1 MQFLSSGKVK
11 DIYDLNDGTLV
22 FRFSDSICVIVRIID
37 LGTKNACMTLQV
49 LKINYLLR
57 KAHKSMKKIGLLG
70 CGAIGM
76 QIAQAIDS
84 GTIPAKLVSVYDQ
97 DEKRASALIAKL
109 SDKPRMAQNAHM
121 LSSED
126 VDLVVEAASQ
136 DAVRG
141 VALSVLQNR
150 RDLMIMSSGALL
162 DESVFDV
169 LQDACAEFN
178 RTIYLPSGAI
188 AGIDAIKS
196 VKSELESVSLVTTKP
211 PASLASAP
219 FVIESKTD
227 LLSIKKPIT
236 IFEGK
241 AVDAVRGFPTNIN
254 VAALL
259 AIAGLGAKTHVKII
273 ADPFATENSHEIKA
287 IGSFGTISIS
297 VHNKPDAQNP
307 KTSRMAVLSA
317 IQCLRQICSSGVNLG
332 T

>member
-1 MQFLSSGKVK
+1 
-11 DIYDLNDGTLV
+11 
-22 FRFSDSICVIVRIID
+22 
-37 LGTKNACMTLQV
+37 
-49 LKINYLLR
+49 
-57 KAHKSMKKIGLLG
+57 MKKIGLLG

-178 RTIYLPSGAI
+178 RTIYCKFCRNCAR
-188 AGIDAIKS
+188 IDACAICI
-196 VKSELESVSLVTTKP
+196 P
-211 PASLASAP
+211 SLAPHPSRPIFFILLCASA
-219 FVIESKTD
+219 
-227 LLSIKKPIT
+227 
-236 IFEGK
+236 
-241 AVDAVRGFPTNIN
+241 RGN
-254 VAALL
+254 
-259 AIAGLGAKTHVKII
+259 
-273 ADPFATENSHEIKA
+273 
-287 IGSFGTISIS
+287 
-297 VHNKPDAQNP
+297 
-307 KTSRMAVLSA
+307 
-317 IQCLRQICSSGVNLG
+317 
-332 T
+332 

>member
-1 MQFLSSGKVK
+1 M
-11 DIYDLNDGTLV
+11 
-22 FRFSDSICVIVRIID
+22 
-37 LGTKNACMTLQV
+37 
-49 LKINYLLR
+49 
-57 KAHKSMKKIGLLG
+57 
-70 CGAIGM
+70 
-76 QIAQAIDS
+76 
-84 GTIPAKLVSVYDQ
+84 
-97 DEKRASALIAKL
+97 
-109 SDKPRMAQNAHM
+109 
-121 LSSED
+121 
-126 VDLVVEAASQ
+126 
-136 DAVRG
+136 
-141 VALSVLQNR
+141 
-150 RDLMIMSSGALL
+150 
-162 DESVFDV
+162 
-169 LQDACAEFN
+169 
-178 RTIYLPSGAI
+178 PS
-188 AGIDAIKS
+188 K
-196 VKSELESVSLVTTKP
+196 
-211 PASLASAP
+211 

>member
-1 MQFLSSGKVK
+1 
-11 DIYDLNDGTLV
+11 
-22 FRFSDSICVIVRIID
+22 
-37 LGTKNACMTLQV
+37 
-49 LKINYLLR
+49 
-57 KAHKSMKKIGLLG
+57 MKKIGLLG
-70 CGAIGM
+70 CGAIGA
-76 QIAQAIDS
+76 QIAKAIDS
-84 GTIPAKLVSVYDQ
+84 GIISAKLVSVYDQ
-97 DEKRASALIAKL
+97 KPERAQALVNKL
-109 SDKPRMAQNAHM
+109 LTKPRIAQNAHM

-126 VDLVVEAASQ
+126 VNLVVEAASQ

-169 LQDACAEFN
+169 LYDACAEFD

-196 VKSELESVSLVTTKP
+196 VKSELESLSLVTTKH

-219 FVIESKTD
+219 FVIESKMD
-227 LLSIKKPIT
+227 IASIKKPVT
-236 IFEGK
+236 VFEGM
-241 AVDAVRGFPTNIN
+241 ARDAVRGFPTNIN

-259 AIAGLGAKTHVKII
+259 AIAGLGDKTRVKII
-273 ADPFATENSHEIKA
+273 ADPFATENSHA
-287 IGSFGTISIS
+287 INASGTFGTISIR

-317 IQCLRQICSSGVNLG
+317 IQCLKQICSSSVNLG

>member
-1 MQFLSSGKVK
+1 
-11 DIYDLNDGTLV
+11 
-22 FRFSDSICVIVRIID
+22 
-37 LGTKNACMTLQV
+37 
-49 LKINYLLR
+49 
-57 KAHKSMKKIGLLG
+57 MKKIGLLG
-70 CGAIGM
+70 CGAIGI

-97 DEKRASALIAKL
+97 NEKRANALIAKL
-109 SDKPRMAQNAHM
+109 SEKPRMAQNAHM

-136 DAVRG
+136 DAVRS

>member
-1 MQFLSSGKVK
+1 
-11 DIYDLNDGTLV
+11 
-22 FRFSDSICVIVRIID
+22 
-37 LGTKNACMTLQV
+37 
-49 LKINYLLR
+49 
-57 KAHKSMKKIGLLG
+57 MKKIGLLG
-70 CGAIGM
+70 CGAIGI

-97 DEKRASALIAKL
+97 NEKRANALIAKL
-109 SDKPRMAQNAHM
+109 SEKPRMAQNAHM

-136 DAVRG
+136 DAVRS

-241 AVDAVRGFPTNIN
+241 ADAGGFVEAVIQARILQTLWHRFQLWLPM
-254 VAALL
+254 A
-259 AIAGLGAKTHVKII
+259 
-273 ADPFATENSHEIKA
+273 
-287 IGSFGTISIS
+287 SIW
-297 VHNKPDAQNP
+297 
-307 KTSRMAVLSA
+307 
-317 IQCLRQICSSGVNLG
+317 CG
-332 T
+332 

>member
-1 MQFLSSGKVK
+1 
-11 DIYDLNDGTLV
+11 
-22 FRFSDSICVIVRIID
+22 
-37 LGTKNACMTLQV
+37 
-49 LKINYLLR
+49 
-57 KAHKSMKKIGLLG
+57 
-70 CGAIGM
+70 M

>member
-1 MQFLSSGKVK
+1 
-11 DIYDLNDGTLV
+11 
-22 FRFSDSICVIVRIID
+22 
-37 LGTKNACMTLQV
+37 
-49 LKINYLLR
+49 
-57 KAHKSMKKIGLLG
+57 MKKIGLLG
-70 CGAIGM
+70 CGAIGA
-76 QIAQAIDS
+76 QIAHAIDS
-84 GTIPAKLVSVYDQ
+84 GEIQAKLVSVYDQ
-97 DEKRASALIAKL
+97 DTERANALVAKL
-109 SDKPRMAQNAHM
+109 SKKPRLAQNAHM
-121 LSSED
+121 LSSEN

-136 DAVRG
+136 DAVRS

-178 RTIYLPSGAI
+178 CTIYLPSGAI

-219 FVIESKTD
+219 FVIKSKIN
-227 LLSIKKPIT
+227 LKSITKPLT
-236 IFEGK
+236 VFEGN

-259 AIAGLGAKTHVKII
+259 SIAGLGAKTRVKII
-273 ADPFATENSHEIKA
+273 ADPLATENSHTINA
-287 IGSFGTISIS
+287 TGSFGTISIS
-297 VHNKPDAQNP
+297 VHNKPDSQNP